1 MAITAFDRPDVPDG
15 CAELSERAREPV
27 AAVLAFLLTTEQL
40 TTGQHSPDDPAADY
54 VAGLLGVPPERRAP
68 LLAWARGEL
77 SGEDLL
83 AALRHLVA
91 SPDLLEQGVLIHC
104 LRGIR
109 AGALEPEELVRTA
122 VVLLSQAPALAAG
135 RDPV

>member
-27 AAVLAFLLTTEQL
+27 TAVLAFLG
-40 TTGQHSPDDPAADY
+40 TTGQPSPGDGAADH

-91 SPDLLEQGVLIHC
+91 SPDLLERGLLIHC

-122 VVLLSQAPALAAG
+122 VVLLAQAPALAAG